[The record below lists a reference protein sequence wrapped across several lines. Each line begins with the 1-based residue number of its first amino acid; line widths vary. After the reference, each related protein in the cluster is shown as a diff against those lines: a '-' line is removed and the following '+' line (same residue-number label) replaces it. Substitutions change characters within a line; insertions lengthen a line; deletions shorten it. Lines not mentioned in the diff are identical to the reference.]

1 MTQKFQVLKVK
12 RLLSQIDEY
21 GLDVPDGFNELT
33 LDYIVDNYNGAGPD
47 WMPEEMRD
55 ILTWLLSI
63 FEPAFLIHDM
73 EYSASNRT
81 AKGFI
86 AANSR
91 MWRNIRKIINYEYP
105 RYNPFCWINHVK
117 WYLRG
122 AAAYRACKRFGWSA
136 WTD

>member
-1 MTQKFQVLKVK
+1 MTQEFKILKTK
-12 RLLSQIDEY
+12 RLLAQIDEY
-21 GLDVPDGFNELT
+21 ELDAPAGFGELT
-33 LDYIVDNYNGAGPD
+33 VDYIADNYNGAGPD
-47 WMPEEMRD
+47 WMPDDMRHV
-55 ILTWLLSI
+55 ITWLLSL

-73 EYSASNRT
+73 EFSASNRT
-81 AKGFI
+81 TKGFI

-91 MWRNIRKIINYEYP
+91 MWRNISKIINYEYP
-105 RYNPFCWINHVK
+105 LCNPFCWIDRVK

>member
-1 MTQKFQVLKVK
+1 MKRPEILKIR

-21 GLDVPDGFNELT
+21 ELDTPAGFHELT
-33 LDYIVDNYNGAGPD
+33 IQYIADNYNGAGPD
-47 WMPEEMRD
+47 WMPDNMRHV
-55 ILTWLLSI
+55 ITWLLSC

-73 EYSASNRT
+73 EFSASNRT

-105 RYNPFCWINHVK
+105 LFNPLCWISRAK
-117 WYLRG
+117 WYVRG
-122 AAAYRACKRFGWSA
+122 CVTYEACKRFGWSA

>member
-1 MTQKFQVLKVK
+1 MAAKFQVLKVK
-12 RLLSQIDEY
+12 RLLAQIDEY
-21 GLDVPDGFNELT
+21 GLDTPAGFKELT
-33 LDYIVDNYNGAGPD
+33 IAYIAENYNGAGPD
-47 WMPEEMRD
+47 WLPKKERN
-55 ILTWLLSI
+55 ILTWLLSL

-81 AKGFI
+81 IKGFI

-136 WTD
+136 WTN